1 MAKASVVDAE
11 TGLRAGRI
19 SLTREGLFAAS
30 AALMGLTLYMVF
42 FWVPT
47 ELNLGVSQRI
57 FYFHVPLGWL
67 GMLSIVI
74 VAFASIMYLVE
85 DGAPWIRATRW
96 GRLLSL
102 LVPRWG
108 KEKWDSLAY
117 TTAELGVVFSSL
129 ILVTGV
135 IWARGDLGWWWT
147 WDAKLT
153 TTLILWF
160 VYVGYLMVR
169 AYAPKGSQGARFGAV
184 VALFGAIDAPIIYM
198 ATVWWRTAHP
208 ELNTGPLAEDLDSLG
223 SGRIYLTLMVAVI
236 TFTVLYAYI
245 LVERYSL
252 RRSEAALD
260 EIHQSVA

>member
-1 MAKASVVDAE
+1 MWRQ
-11 TGLRAGRI
+11 GL
-19 SLTREGLFAAS
+19 LYAS
-30 AALMGLTLYMVF
+30 AALMGITLYAVF

-57 FYFHVPLGWL
+57 FYFHVPLGWI
-67 GMLSIVI
+67 GMLSIVV
-74 VAFASIMYLVE
+74 VAVAAIAYL
-85 DGAPWIRATRW
+85 IT
-96 GRLLSL
+96 
-102 LVPRWG
+102 G
-108 KEKWDSLAY
+108 KDKWDALAY
-117 TTAELGVVFSSL
+117 ATAELGVVFASL

-160 VYVGYLMVR
+160 IYVSYLMVR

-184 VALFGAIDAPIIYM
+184 VAVFGAIDAPIIYM

-208 ELNTGPLAEDLDSLG
+208 ELNTGPLADEVDALG
-223 SGRIYLTLMVAVI
+223 SGRIYATLLLSVVA
-236 TFTVLYAYI
+236 FTVLYAYL

-252 RRSEAALD
+252 RRTEASLD
-260 EIHQSVA
+260 ELHRNAA

>member
-1 MAKASVVDAE
+1 MVELTKVSADGVSDDSGSWMWRQ
-11 TGLRAGRI
+11 GL
-19 SLTREGLFAAS
+19 LYAS
-30 AALMGLTLYMVF
+30 AALMGVTLYAVF

-67 GMLSIVI
+67 GMLSMVI
-74 VAFASIMYLVE
+74 VAVAAIAYLV
-85 DGAPWIRATRW
+85 T
-96 GRLLSL
+96 
-102 LVPRWG
+102 G
-108 KEKWDSLAY
+108 KEKWDALAY
-117 TTAELGVVFSSL
+117 STAELGVVFASL

-135 IWARGDLGWWWT
+135 IWGRGDLGWWWT

-160 VYVGYLMVR
+160 IYVSYLMVR

-208 ELNTGPLAEDLDSLG
+208 ELNTGPLAEDLDAIG
-223 SGRIYLTLMVAVI
+223 SGRIYATLLLSTV
-236 TFTVLYAYI
+236 TFTVLYVNL
-245 LVERYSL
+245 LVERFSL
-252 RRSEAALD
+252 RRAEGSLD
-260 EIHQSVA
+260 EIYRKAA

>member
-1 MAKASVVDAE
+1 MVKVDAIPVE
-11 TGLRAGRI
+11 SAARSGGGSVARQ
-19 SLTREGLFAAS
+19 GLFAAS
-30 AALMGLTLYMVF
+30 AALMAVTLYMVF

-47 ELNLGVSQRI
+47 EIQLGVSQRI

-67 GMLSIVI
+67 GMLSIML
-74 VAFASIMYLVE
+74 VAFASIMYL
-85 DGAPWIRATRW
+85 IT
-96 GRLLSL
+96 
-102 LVPRWG
+102 G

-117 TTAELGVVFSSL
+117 ACAELGVVFASL

-160 VYVGYLMVR
+160 IYVGYLMVR

-198 ATVWWRTAHP
+198 ATIWWRTAHP
-208 ELNTGPLAEDLDSLG
+208 ELNAGPLAEDGDTLP
-223 SGRIYLTLMVAVI
+223 GRIYITLLVAVV
-236 TFTVLYAYI
+236 TFTVLYAHI
-245 LVERYSL
+245 LVERYAL

-260 EIHQSVA
+260 EIYQSLP

>member
-1 MAKASVVDAE
+1 MVKTDVMPVESV
-11 TGLRAGRI
+11 TRRGAGGVARQ
-19 SLTREGLFAAS
+19 GLFAAS
-30 AALMGLTLYMVF
+30 AALMGVTLYMVF

-47 ELNLGVSQRI
+47 EIQLGVSQRI

-67 GMLSIVI
+67 GMLSIMLVAVASVMYLI
-74 VAFASIMYLVE
+74 TGKERWDAFAY
-85 DGAPWIRATRW
+85 A
-96 GRLLSL
+96 
-102 LVPRWG
+102 
-108 KEKWDSLAY
+108 
-117 TTAELGVVFSSL
+117 TAELGVVFASL

-160 VYVGYLMVR
+160 VYVGYLMIR

-198 ATVWWRTAHP
+198 ATIWWRTAHP
-208 ELNTGPLAEDLDSLG
+208 ELNTGPLAEDGSLPG
-223 SGRIYLTLMVAVI
+223 SVYLTLLVAAV
-236 TFTVLYAYI
+236 TFTVLYAYV
-245 LVERYSL
+245 LVERYAL

-260 EIHQSVA
+260 EIYQSVS